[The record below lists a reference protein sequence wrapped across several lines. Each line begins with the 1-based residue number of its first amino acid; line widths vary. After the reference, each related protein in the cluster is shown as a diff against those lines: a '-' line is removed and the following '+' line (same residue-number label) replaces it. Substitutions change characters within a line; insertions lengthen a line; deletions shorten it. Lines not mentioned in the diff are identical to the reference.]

1 MHEVLQP
8 DEWVKPLGYSNGI
21 AAQGRQVYIG
31 GQIGWNGQGEFES
44 DDFVHQVGQ
53 ALKNVMR
60 VLEEAGGHAGHIVR
74 MTWYITDKTEYLA
87 NLKGVGEAYR
97 IIIGRHYPAMAM
109 VQVGALIE
117 DRARVEI
124 EATAVIPG

>member
-8 DEWVKPLGYSNGI
+8 DEWVKPVGYSNGI

-44 DDFVHQVGQ
+44 DDFADQVGQ
-53 ALKNVMR
+53 ALSNVVR
-60 VLEEAGGHAGHIVR
+60 VLEEAGGRPEHIVR
-74 MTWYITDKTEYLA
+74 MTWYITDKREYLA
-87 NLKGVGEAYR
+87 SLKGVGDAYR
-97 IIIGRHYPAMAM
+97 NIIGRHYPAMAM
-109 VQVGALIE
+109 VQVAALIE

-124 EATAVIPG
+124 EATAVIPV

>member
-8 DEWVKPLGYSNGI
+8 DEWVKPAGYSNGI

-44 DDFVHQVGQ
+44 DDFVHQAGQ

-60 VLEEAGGHAGHIVR
+60 VLEEAGGSAEHIVR
-74 MTWYITDKTEYLA
+74 MTWYITDKKEYLA